1 MSSDD
6 PYVYPGTNV
15 PKNLFNERDKSK
27 LDKREQF
34 VTTRAIIDLSRN
46 PVKVKFDGDHL
57 REVHKRIFEK
67 IYLFAGENRT
77 NNMGKPESVLG
88 GKTVKYG
95 KAEFLDEMLGEPLET
110 FKWDDNKTGSAEI
123 DRPRSRP
130 LKCGDWPFPTIR
142 LQFPT
147 TIRPRIYPRTKAT
160 LMKIRK
166 QPKSSKDWNAT
177 LAEQVEALIGC
188 IICGITMYISALGF
202 TQMLAF

>member
-1 MSSDD
+1 L
-6 PYVYPGTNV
+6 TRQQHEWHQQH
-15 PKNLFNERDKSK
+15 ERVNHC
-27 LDKREQF
+27 LLHR
-34 VTTRAIIDLSRN
+34 
-46 PVKVKFDGDHL
+46 DHL

-67 IYLFAGENRT
+67 IYPFAGENRT
-77 NNMGKPESVLG
+77 IHMGKPESVLG
-88 GKTVKYG
+88 GKTFKYG

-110 FKWDDNKTGSAEI
+110 CKWDDDNKTGSAEI

-130 LKCGDWPFPTIR
+130 LKYGDWPCPTIR

-147 TIRPRIYPRTKAT
+147 TIRPPIYPRTKAT

-166 QPKSSKDWNAT
+166 QPKSSKDRNAT

-188 IICGITMYISALGF
+188 IICGITMYISAHGF